1 MNGGQG
7 LVVSKEESCQQSS
20 HCCNWF
26 KLMGNYPFI
35 EKDALP
41 SPTPTVWSYILP
53 CTGVRDYVACSDH
66 LCS

>member
-35 EKDALP
+35 EREALP
-41 SPTPTVWSYILP
+41 SP
-53 CTGVRDYVACSDH
+53 
-66 LCS
+66 